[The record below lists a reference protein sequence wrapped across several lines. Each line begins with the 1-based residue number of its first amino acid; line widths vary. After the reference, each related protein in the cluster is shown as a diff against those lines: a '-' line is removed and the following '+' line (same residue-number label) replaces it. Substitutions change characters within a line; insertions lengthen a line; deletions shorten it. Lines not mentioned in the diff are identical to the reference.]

1 MDGEGEGRPVSDH
14 DGELGTGRSGEYV
27 AGPGL
32 VMSRGLRRRLAAHSM
47 SARLPCV
54 ASTAHWPRSR
64 PPLEGRRAGRT
75 KPWRTTASP
84 LRATVS
90 TGVGGVAAIS
100 NREGAGRPVASERR
114 FDAPR
119 STVERFLQVQQI
131 GGFS

>member
-47 SARLPCV
+47 SARLPPGP
-54 ASTAHWPRSR
+54 TAHWPRSR
-64 PPLEGRRAGRT
+64 PALEGRRAGRT
-75 KPWRTTASP
+75 KLWRTTSSP

-90 TGVGGVAAIS
+90 TGVGLAIS
-100 NREGAGRPVASERR
+100 VVSRCGP
-114 FDAPR
+114 P
-119 STVERFLQVQQI
+119 
-131 GGFS
+131 